1 MSVRAPAVALIALAC
16 ASPLRAQAGTPDPK
30 LVARAERILARVPI
44 IDGHNDLPSEILD
57 RFGGDPF
64 AAHLDRGQPQLQTDV
79 PRLRAGHVGAQFW
92 SAYVEN
98 DSIPTG
104 AAMRV
109 ALREIDM
116 ARRIVDAYPDQLE
129 MASTAADIERIEK
142 RGRTASLIG
151 VEGGQAIEGS
161 LAALRLF
168 HDLGVRYMTLTHNTT
183 LPWADAAL
191 GEPVHHGLTA
201 FGEEVVRE
209 MNRVGIFVDLSHV
222 SADVMRDALRV
233 SAAPVI
239 FSHSSARALVD
250 HPRNVPDDVL
260 RMVARNGGVVMTNF
274 CPCFIARGIDRWSAA
289 RDSVRAI
296 ASAGASTPTALDSTV
311 AAWVASHP
319 APRATLA
326 DVADHVDHL
335 VRIAGIDHVGIGSD
349 YDGIGGDSPLGL
361 PDVSSYPL
369 LFAELIRRGYS
380 DADLRKIAG
389 LNLLRAMREMERT
402 AKRLQRESRP
412 STADLAPSIR

>member
-1 MSVRAPAVALIALAC
+1 MRRAALLALLTLA
-16 ASPLRAQAGTPDPK
+16 AAPLRAQAPAAPDPK
-30 LVARAERILARVPI
+30 LVARAERILSRVPV

-57 RFGGDPF
+57 RFGGDPY
-64 AAHLDRGQPQLQTDV
+64 AAHLDTGQPALQTDL
-79 PRLRAGHVGAQFW
+79 PRLRAGRVGAQFW
-92 SAYVEN
+92 SAYVDN
-98 DSIPTG
+98 DSIATG
-104 AAMRV
+104 AALRV
-109 ALREIDM
+109 ALRQIDM
-116 ARRIVDAYPDQLE
+116 ARRIVDAYPRQLE
-129 MASTAADIERIEK
+129 MAATAADIERIEK

-191 GEPVHHGLTA
+191 DVPRHEGLTA

-209 MNRVGIFVDLSHV
+209 MNRIGMFVDLSHV

-233 SAAPVI
+233 SRAPVI

-260 RMVARNGGVVMTNF
+260 RMLARNGGVVMVNF
-274 CPCFIARGIDRWSAA
+274 CPCFTAPGIVEWTARLDSVAAVDSARGVEAWR
-289 RDSVRAI
+289 I
-296 ASAGASTPTALDSTV
+296 A
-311 AAWVASHP
+311 HP
-319 APRATLA
+319 KPRATLS

-335 VRIAGIDHVGIGSD
+335 VRVAGIDHVGIGSD
-349 YDGIGGDSPLGL
+349 YDGISGDSPAGL

-369 LFAELIRRGYS
+369 LFAELLRRGYS
-380 DADLRKIAG
+380 EPDLRKIAG

-402 AKRLQRESRP
+402 AQQLRKETRP
-412 STADLAPSIR
+412 SILDLQPHAQ